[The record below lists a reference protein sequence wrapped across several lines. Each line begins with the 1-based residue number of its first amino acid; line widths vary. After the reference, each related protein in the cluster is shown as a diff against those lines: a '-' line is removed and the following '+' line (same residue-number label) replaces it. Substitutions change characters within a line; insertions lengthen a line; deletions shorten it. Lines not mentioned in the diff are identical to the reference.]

1 MSPPCE
7 ISLENNSKV
16 GFNLCLPERVVEGL
30 ATTIGDE
37 LLYRRAEHVVEEI
50 ARVVQAVA
58 ALHEGNL
65 ALFGTLMND
74 SHNSLQ

>member
-1 MSPPCE
+1 
-7 ISLENNSKV
+7 
-16 GFNLCLPERVVEGL
+16 
-30 ATTIGDE
+30 
-37 LLYRRAEHVVEEI
+37 VEEI